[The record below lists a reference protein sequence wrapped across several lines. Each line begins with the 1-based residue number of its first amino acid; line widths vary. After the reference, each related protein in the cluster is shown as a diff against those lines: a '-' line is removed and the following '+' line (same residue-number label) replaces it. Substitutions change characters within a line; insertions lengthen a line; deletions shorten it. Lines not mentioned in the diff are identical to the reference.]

1 MVVGEDFWLRIPMN
15 NESAG
20 RHLCMDD
27 VEVIHA
33 WLESGY
39 GGCWTL
45 PLETDG
51 EQLEGVA
58 VKVPGSRLGLG
69 TYAVVM
75 AGKFVNGGHFRTK
88 RQLFIRLVDRE
99 EQADAKPTMFNEEK
113 AYWAGPAVLS
123 GMLSRDGLN
132 TYELAV
138 LHGYDGTLEQFLAQA
153 GIELQDF
160 MVTKAKLSRE
170 VQTQLDKGEEK
181 GITPMGAYS
190 SIVKYRVND
199 MVYDATTNSSYI
211 SLFSENRGHAV
222 TDTNWWK
229 KTFDGNY
236 VLNAIMTAAQQTLNE
251 AKAATEQ
258 ATADA
263 IAATEDATSATEEAI
278 AAKNAANA
286 VAAQKVA
293 QAQIGYYECN
303 SLATD
308 ATKVTTS
315 GTVGTDSYVITENGG
330 QMKIRMNK
338 ANSVDSNVKLQIGN
352 TTALPLYY
360 NGLPASSSNSWEEG
374 EVLSVYY
381 YDNKY
386 WASNAQ
392 GGGGKAEKIK
402 YDSSENVLDAE
413 NVQEAIDEVSDIISS
428 KAERM
433 VFYPAVTTGV
443 QTDISTTPTT
453 WKVQTPRKI
462 YFIPYTYKEGDFL
475 SITANSTN
483 GSSFA
488 FLTSDTHTVGSVVPF
503 AIENQR
509 DWEYIP
515 SGEHREVKIP
525 SNTTFICI
533 NSAYDATSFTP
544 SSLIIVNKK
553 TVKSEELFSNIEE
566 LGSRCVDNGIESYDT
581 EASLGTWNG
590 DTGTI
595 AGLDNQNRSIRAHL
609 QISAKGYEKI
619 KVVIPTGYY
628 VIPFFVDDKLI
639 AYKQVGGWV
648 DGTVEIES
656 DGKFDVIL
664 NIKKGS
670 AGTDKMTYGSLLGV
684 VWKVELSNN
693 KGYIPAA
700 SFNEVKDNCEYS
712 EIITGIKIGNVQS
725 KFIVKTGPD
734 AAIRACKF
742 IKNAPK
748 GKYHIKVSEGY
759 YVIAYGYTDGT
770 INIPMI
776 ASWENEATFVNNHY
790 ETMCLSF
797 KYGDNVNF
805 TQEIIDNLVV
815 ELTHFPVEPESV
827 MLLNSEKQPKI
838 ASLCR
843 VAGYSNGAPF
853 VRKYFAFAHITD
865 THGVNKTI
873 SRAVEYL
880 NDNKDIDMLLHT
892 GDIQRKSFNDAH
904 VSMVVYNAISE
915 VMQSLNNANKP
926 FLLALGNH
934 DQNGAGGNAVT
945 LGGIYDRFM
954 QPMVDKGWLEEGV
967 NIDAENNATWYY
979 KDFSKYGIRFICLN
993 SFDPLY
999 DGYETSKGMDDNF
1012 IKYSQGQITW
1022 LINTLQS
1029 VPANYHVVI
1038 AMHTPY
1044 DKVAGD
1050 YPTIINPDWSST
1062 SKVTAGTHGSTQPT
1076 KMSGS
1081 PMLDV
1086 LAAYKEKTTVTQSYS
1101 YNESAVQT
1109 RLGNLTVDAD
1119 FSEANGELAFIAI
1132 GHNHDDWIG
1141 EFRSKANIKCVCLPG
1156 SIATEA
1162 DGDVG
1167 RGYMEG
1173 TTTEW
1178 QQRTCIFEQEMQG
1191 RSQDSINVYIV
1202 RTDLRKVYIV
1212 KVGADFTYDARDRIL
1227 TSFEY

>member
-258 ATADA
+258 ATAEA

-360 NGLPASSSNSWEEG
+360 NGLPASSANSWEEG
-374 EVLSVYY
+374 EVISVYY
-381 YDNKY
+381 YNNKY

-402 YDSSENVLDAE
+402 YDNSQSWLLVDNVQSAIDKMQDNINSQGELFRIALTNSNNQYYLGGVLGSQEWKTKTNSYVNTFYAVRGGHFYKLVANNDNVITYAFVKSLPTAAGAVDFADGGKNISYHIPAGEERIFQVPDDCVFLTFLSLAYKPSALYELVDKPLYRLINDGAVVSGSDGVILCTKDIVPPGSRLIYDFSINGGTSTSLSCYIKIYKNDGTSEYIGKTSSTSGNVDYANSYILPDNYTKLTIEGMGGITIVKIGATQLNLQNINDGASAELGNKLVGTLFSEPKQVSHGTVLFTSDQYKENDCVHIDLTAFDEISGFVSLYDLNGNTLGSFGKLSRQFTDNNYHFDVVIPKGFAYAQVNATKLVNNNAVGQYLVINSLYKVPYEHGVFKIGNPIFETLGTFNNKNENTINVENVFNIADGLSIKRIPSVIITNAGTVLSVAQNKPTVGDDSPSGLILGRKANGGE
-413 NVQEAIDEVSDIISS
+413 WIIDTSTFPYDSSIGSLMNPSFVIDRTGVHGVQGRIYLFAI
-428 KAERM
+428 
-433 VFYPAVTTGV
+433 AVTVTQSNGGFAYKCTTNEIAEVYSYSDDDGV
-443 QTDISTTPTT
+443 T
-453 WKVQTPRKI
+453 W
-462 YFIPYTYKEGDFL
+462 
-475 SITANSTN
+475 
-483 GSSFA
+483 SSFA
-488 FLTSDTHTVGSVVPF
+488 TIPKTAWDTDSYTWMCNS
-503 AIENQR
+503 
-509 DWEYIP
+509 
-515 SGEHREVKIP
+515 P
-525 SNTTFICI
+525 SN
-533 NSAYDATSFTP
+533 
-544 SSLIIVNKK
+544 
-553 TVKSEELFSNIEE
+553 
-566 LGSRCVDNGIESYDT
+566 G
-581 EASLGTWNG
+581 
-590 DTGTI
+590 
-595 AGLDNQNRSIRAHL
+595 
-609 QISAKGYEKI
+609 
-619 KVVIPTGYY
+619 
-628 VIPFFVDDKLI
+628 
-639 AYKQVGGWV
+639 
-648 DGTVEIES
+648 
-656 DGKFDVIL
+656 
-664 NIKKGS
+664 
-670 AGTDKMTYGSLLGV
+670 
-684 VWKVELSNN
+684 
-693 KGYIPAA
+693 
-700 SFNEVKDNCEYS
+700 
-712 EIITGIKIGNVQS
+712 IIT
-725 KFIVKTGPD
+725 
-734 AAIRACKF
+734 
-742 IKNAPK
+742 
-748 GKYHIKVSEGY
+748 
-759 YVIAYGYTDGT
+759 TDGT
-770 INIPMI
+770 IALACMGRVGGANGVWVSGVMYKP
-776 ASWENEATFVNNHY
+776 VNG
-790 ETMCLSF
+790 EWQFSQVSPRQA
-797 KYGDNVNF
+797 DN
-805 TQEIIDNLVV
+805 
-815 ELTHFPVEPESV
+815 ESV
-827 MLLNSEKQPKI
+827 VFEGIDGAIYLNCRNETFNYVR
-838 ASLCR
+838 SL
-843 VAGYSNGAPF
+843 YKLN
-853 VRKYFAFAHITD
+853 ITD
-865 THGVNKTI
+865 GSLSIVDNGFNPNVKLQCCIIKCTI
-873 SRAVEYL
+873 NSNTCYL
-880 NDNKDIDMLLHT
+880 MTFPDPTAAN
-892 GDIQRKSFNDAH
+892 QRNRITVWASAD
-904 VSMVVYNAISE
+904 
-915 VMQSLNNANKP
+915 
-926 FLLALGNH
+926 
-934 DQNGAGGNAVT
+934 
-945 LGGIYDRFM
+945 
-954 QPMVDKGWLEEGV
+954 
-967 NIDAENNATWYY
+967 
-979 KDFSKYGIRFICLN
+979 GIRWTRVLRMT
-993 SFDPLY
+993 
-999 DGYETSKGMDDNF
+999 G
-1012 IKYSQGQITW
+1012 
-1022 LINTLQS
+1022 NT
-1029 VPANYHVVI
+1029 
-1038 AMHTPY
+1038 
-1044 DKVAGD
+1044 
-1050 YPTIINPDWSST
+1050 
-1062 SKVTAGTHGSTQPT
+1062 VTAGYTMISC
-1076 KMSGS
+1076 
-1081 PMLDV
+1081 
-1086 LAAYKEKTTVTQSYS
+1086 
-1101 YNESAVQT
+1101 YN
-1109 RLGNLTVDAD
+1109 G
-1119 FSEANGELAFIAI
+1119 
-1132 GHNHDDWIG
+1132 
-1141 EFRSKANIKCVCLPG
+1141 KCVMVWENDGWDCRTIG
-1156 SIATEA
+1156 YA
-1162 DGDVG
+1162 DLTPALELLKQSSLMCGD
-1167 RGYMEG
+1167 
-1173 TTTEW
+1173 TP
-1178 QQRTCIFEQEMQG
+1178 
-1191 RSQDSINVYIV
+1191 D
-1202 RTDLRKVYIV
+1202 
-1212 KVGADFTYDARDRIL
+1212 DRIHRVACYEKGI
-1227 TSFEY
+1227 SV